1 MPRLFLLVAVEL
13 VGVDAMPGHG
23 QHGGRGRLRGGLAL
37 GEEAAQAGVFGG
49 ACVEGGL
56 KVIGPHGLL
65 FGPDAVGDGLH
76 VFLPGV
82 PAQAGAGHG
91 EENADEEEHVGVGD
105 HRRVLPP
112 MWCTAQAPSRR
123 RAVRWS
129 NWLMS
134 MSGARLVVT
143 KIGMLRDVR

>member
-65 FGPDAVGDGLH
+65 FGPDALGDGLH
-76 VFLPGV
+76 VLLPGV
-82 PAQAGAGHG
+82 DGEGGSRDG
-91 EENADEEEHVGVGD
+91 EEDAE
-105 HRRVLPP
+105 
-112 MWCTAQAPSRR
+112 
-123 RAVRWS
+123 
-129 NWLMS
+129 
-134 MSGARLVVT
+134 
-143 KIGMLRDVR
+143 